1 MGISA
6 QHLAVSSITWPGPA
20 EPEPG
25 LNAAGAHSAIQFADL
40 AVTVKLRVRTEGRVL
55 APNQSARD
63 YSQGRQPCLAFAA
76 RHCEAV
82 DGKDAMRAA
91 KVSVIGIILTSFFLL
106 AVTESRYATPAFGQA
121 AAPGAPSIA
130 AALIL
135 PPAPGQPQPF
145 ATIGALPRLAPA
157 PGPKLSPGAAPTPGG
172 LTFRCSCNGPG
183 FATSW
188 IGQVAG
194 TNLLNARIAPTTYHI
209 SGGSQRSVAANR
221 ATGFH
226 LSGIVSLVAAA
237 PEFGIR
243 RHPVRCYRRY
253 WCHCSSSTIHEAIR
267 DQIIAQQRQH
277 GT

>member
-1 MGISA
+1 
-6 QHLAVSSITWPGPA
+6 
-20 EPEPG
+20 
-25 LNAAGAHSAIQFADL
+25 
-40 AVTVKLRVRTEGRVL
+40 VL

-194 TNLLNARIAPTTYHI
+194 TNLLNAQQIAPTTCTTYLVGANAQSPQI
-209 SGGSQRSVAANR
+209 APPGSI
-221 ATGFH
+221 
-226 LSGIVSLVAAA
+226 LSGIVSPVAAA
-237 PEFGIR
+237 PGTLYSAPPGALPQTVLVPPFVIN
-243 RHPVRCYRRY
+243 HPPR
-253 WCHCSSSTIHEAIR
+253 SAIR
-267 DQIIAQQRQH
+267 DQIIALQCQRCACN
-277 GT
+277 